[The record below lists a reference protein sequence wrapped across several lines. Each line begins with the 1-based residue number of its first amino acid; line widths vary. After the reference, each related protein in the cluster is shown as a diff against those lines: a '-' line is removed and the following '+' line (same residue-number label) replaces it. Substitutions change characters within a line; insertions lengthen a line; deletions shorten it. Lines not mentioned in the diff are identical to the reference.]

1 VNFDFL
7 DRRSAERFAE
17 LLDESSGG
25 RHHSTRGTITRGA
38 GNRGSA
44 DEQLAELVAIGSSL
58 SAARPG
64 VSVDPEFRV
73 GLRAMLVAT
82 AERDG
87 IGRTATAD
95 DHETAPAVPSAASV
109 KSGSRFAALGLRG
122 RRIRARGAIVI
133 GVAAGAMAVSG
144 ISAASENAA
153 PGDALYGVKRSAER
167 AQLAMAGSD
176 VTRGQ
181 LSLDFARTRLA
192 EATALPGDAKQFG
205 SVLNDMDNSTRRG
218 VSLLTTS
225 AVTRHDT
232 KPLTTVDTFA
242 ASQERTL
249 SPVLGKLDET
259 NRTRAL
265 ASINLLEAVQQRV
278 DDLRGGLSC
287 SSVSP
292 IGTDLL
298 GPKLHACATQPN
310 NDSTSSRPSGHS
322 GKLSGRSPREGTSA
336 RPRRTAS
343 PAASDGT
350 RPATA
355 EPSVSTK
362 AATADADTTDGG
374 VVPDV
379 LAPGIAPN
387 GIAPNGLVPSDAA
400 VPAPTTTVDKGKGVL
415 GGLLG
420 GILGSN

>member
-1 VNFDFL
+1 LDFL

-25 RHHSTRGTITRGA
+25 RRHHTAHGA
-38 GNRGSA
+38 TNHRPA
-44 DEQLAELVAIGSSL
+44 DEQLSELVAIGSGL

-87 IGRTATAD
+87 IGRTAVAD
-95 DHETAPAVPSAASV
+95 DHEATAASETTAPART
-109 KSGSRFAALGLRG
+109 GSRFAVLGLGG

-133 GVAAGAMAVSG
+133 GVAAGALAVSG

-192 EATALPGDAKQFG
+192 EAAALPGDDDEFG
-205 SVLNDMDNSTRRG
+205 SVLDDMDNSTRKG

-225 AVTRHDT
+225 AVARHDS
-232 KPLTTVDTFA
+232 KPLTTVDSFA
-242 ASQERTL
+242 TGQQRTL
-249 SPVLGKLDET
+249 NPVLGKLSET
-259 NRTRAL
+259 NRARAL
-265 ASINLLEAVQQRV
+265 TSISLLDAVQQRV
-278 DDLRGGLSC
+278 DDLRSGLSC
-287 SSVSP
+287 SSISP
-292 IGTDLL
+292 IGSDVL
-298 GPKLHACATQPN
+298 GPKLRGCATQPN
-310 NDSTSSRPSGHS
+310 NDTTLDRPNGRS
-322 GKLSGRSPREGTSA
+322 GKMSGRSSPEEDA
-336 RPRRTAS
+336 PAHPRRTAS
-343 PAASDGT
+343 PAATDASSL
-350 RPATA
+350 ATA
-355 EPSVSTK
+355 EPFASTN
-362 AATADADTTDGG
+362 AATTDASDAEGDTSQTL
-374 VVPDV
+374 VP
-379 LAPGIAPN
+379 
-387 GIAPNGLVPSDAA
+387 GIAPNGLVPATTA
-400 VPAPTTTVDKGKGVL
+400 VPVPTSTVGKGRGVL

-420 GILGSN
+420 GVLGSN

>member
-1 VNFDFL
+1 VPAVNFEFL

-17 LLDESSGG
+17 LLDESSGR
-25 RHHSTRGTITRGA
+25 RHHAARGTIH
-38 GNRGSA
+38 RGSG
-44 DEQLAELVAIGSSL
+44 DEQLAELVAVGNGL

-95 DHETAPAVPSAASV
+95 DHEAATAVQTAAPART
-109 KSGSRFAALGLRG
+109 GSRFAVLGLGG

-192 EATALPGDAKQFG
+192 EATALPGDDPEFG

-225 AVTRHDT
+225 AVARRDT
-232 KPLTTVDTFA
+232 KPLTTVDNFA
-242 ASQERTL
+242 ASQQRTL
-249 SPVLGKLDET
+249 SPVLSRLNDT

-265 ASINLLEAVQQRV
+265 ASISLLEAVQQRAG
-278 DDLRGGLSC
+278 DLRSGLSC

-298 GPKLHACATQPN
+298 GPKLHTCATQPN
-310 NDSTSSRPSGHS
+310 NDSTSNRPSGHS
-322 GKLSGRSPREGTSA
+322 GKLSGRSPREDATA
-336 RPRRTAS
+336 HPRRTAS
-343 PAASDGT
+343 PAARDGSGQ
-350 RPATA
+350 ATS

-362 AATADADTTDGG
+362 AATSDADTADGG

-387 GIAPNGLVPSDAA
+387 GLVPSNSAA
-400 VPAPTTTVDKGKGVL
+400 PTPTTTVDKGNGVL